1 VFLTLSSPS
10 WSTRTARPATPV
22 ICRNWKGKRICL
34 PKSVHNLN
42 YSTRDARAETSYDHG
57 DAHSYIF
64 SFYPFANAGSGDS
77 CDVSIIRKCIRSI
90 RLLNL

>member
-1 VFLTLSSPS
+1 MLEQKPLMIMVMLIHIFL
-10 WSTRTARPATPV
+10 
-22 ICRNWKGKRICL
+22 
-34 PKSVHNLN
+34 
-42 YSTRDARAETSYDHG
+42 YF
-57 DAHSYIF
+57 F